1 MLKRKP
7 RRPVPEY
14 SRHSRIVD
22 VVDRLPH
29 GRDALYKHGYRLGDG
44 FVDVLSQ
51 YVTLEEAAREGRL
64 RDLEGLIKEL
74 NSSVH

>member
-1 MLKRKP
+1 M
-7 RRPVPEY
+7 PEY
-14 SRHSRIVD
+14 SRRSRIVD
-22 VVDRLPH
+22 VVDRLPQ
-29 GRDALYKHGYRLGDG
+29 GRGLLYKHGYELGDG